1 MREKRGAVSV
11 EAKIAPQDLHATIA
25 MLQEELEETNHEVMM
40 MTLEL
45 EDRVAERTA
54 QLAQSN
60 EELTAEVTE
69 RTRAEA
75 EIKQLNRDLH
85 IRAAELEEANRDL
98 EAFSYSV
105 SHDLRAPLSQMMG
118 FAAVLEE
125 EAGPLLGEK
134 SQRYVGKI
142 VSAGRKMADLIDNLL
157 RFSRDAHR
165 GLELRSVNLDAL
177 VEDVV
182 GECKQGLGSRN
193 VVWKVA
199 QLPEAWGDAGLLR
212 QVFVNLVAN
221 ALKYSGPRDPAEIEI
236 CPAMRDGEQVVYSI
250 RDNGVGFD
258 PQYADRLFGAFQRLH
273 SSKEFEGSGIGLA
286 SVRRI
291 ISRHGGRVWAEGAV
305 GAGACFYFSLPAR
318 PEGK

>member
-1 MREKRGAVSV
+1 MSV
-11 EAKIAPQDLHATIA
+11 EAKIAPQDLYATIA
-25 MLQEELEETNHEVMM
+25 MLQEELEATNHEVMM

-54 QLAQSN
+54 QLAQAN
-60 EELTAEVTE
+60 TELIAEVTE

-118 FAAVLEE
+118 FAEVLEE
-125 EAGPLLGEK
+125 DAGDALGDK
-134 SQRYVGKI
+134 SRRYVGKI
-142 VSAGRKMADLIDNLL
+142 VTAGRRMAELIDNLL

-165 GLELRSVNLDAL
+165 GLEMRSVKLDEVVA
-177 VEDVV
+177 DVIC
-182 GECKQGLGSRN
+182 ECKQGLGSRN
-193 VVWKVA
+193 VVWRVA
-199 QLPEAWGDAGLLR
+199 RLPQAWCDAALLR
-212 QVFVNLVAN
+212 QVFVNLISN
-221 ALKYSGPRDPAEIEI
+221 ALKYSAPRDPAVIEI
-236 CPAMRDGEQVVYSI
+236 CPADAHKDETVFSI

-258 PQYADRLFGAFQRLH
+258 AQYAGKLFGAFQRLH
-273 SSKEFEGSGIGLA
+273 NSSEFEGSGIGLA

-291 ISRHGGRVWAEGAV
+291 ITRHGGKVWAQGAV
-305 GAGACFYFSLPAR
+305 GVGASFYFTLPLKHD
-318 PEGK
+318 GK